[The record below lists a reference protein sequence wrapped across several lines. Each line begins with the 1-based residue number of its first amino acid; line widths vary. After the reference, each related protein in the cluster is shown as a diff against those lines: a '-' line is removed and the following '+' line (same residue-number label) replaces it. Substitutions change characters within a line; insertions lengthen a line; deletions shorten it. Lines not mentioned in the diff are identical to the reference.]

1 MCRRSEPADRVG
13 DLLLHDLEADPAG
26 VQLGHRAV
34 AADDGEDRRIAD
46 AQLRERV
53 AELLGLARLEREE
66 RAVGGVVGL
75 DVVEV
80 GEHLHVVAR
89 ALDVDQED
97 DAALLVEA
105 LGDELGRVGGRL
117 DA

>member
-1 MCRRSEPADRVG
+1 MMARIGGSLTRSCVE
-13 DLLLHDLEADPAG
+13 
-26 VQLGHRAV
+26 Q
-34 AADDGEDRRIAD
+34 
-46 AQLRERV
+46 V
-53 AELLGLARLEREE
+53 AELLGLARLEGEE

-89 ALDVDQED
+89 ALDVDEED

-105 LGDELGRVGGRL
+105 LGDELGGVRAVGSTVSG
-117 DA
+117 A